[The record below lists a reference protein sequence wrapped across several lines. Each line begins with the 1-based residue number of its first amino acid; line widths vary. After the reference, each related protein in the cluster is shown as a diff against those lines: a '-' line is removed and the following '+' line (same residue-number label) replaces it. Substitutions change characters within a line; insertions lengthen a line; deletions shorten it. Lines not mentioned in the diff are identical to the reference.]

1 MNKKDL
7 KVCVVGIGYV
17 GLPLAV
23 AFGNAEVETSGFD
36 INKERVNELKKGIDR
51 NNDIESDKIIK
62 SGVKFFSDPKV
73 IKTSNFIIAS
83 ISTPVDEDNNP
94 DLSYLES
101 ASKIIGKN
109 LTRGSYVVF
118 ESTVYPGAT
127 EEVCIPIIEKNS
139 GLKAGSDFFYG
150 YSPERIN
157 PGDKVHTIDKVIKVV
172 SGMNQKACNF
182 IAFVYLLICKE
193 GVFKAKNVKT
203 AEAAKV
209 IENTQRDL
217 NIALANELSIIFHKI
232 GIDTKDVLDAAAT
245 KWNYLRFNPGLVG
258 GHCVGVDP
266 YYLVFKSQILG
277 YHPKVIGAGRE
288 TNDSMAKFVVSLT
301 TEAFKEVGKKLEKS
315 KILILGLTFKE
326 NVTDLRNSKVFD
338 IIHELTNK
346 EAGVFVYDPLV
357 NRQNLKFHNLKLIKK
372 VNDDKKYDCVIFCV
386 VHKKLLEEFDLS
398 KIKSIS
404 TNRPIL
410 IDVKSAF
417 NKDLALKQGFIYKAL

>member
-23 AFGNAEVETSGFD
+23 AFGIAGVETFGFD
-36 INKERVNELKKGIDR
+36 INKERVKELKRGFDR
-51 NNDIESDKIIK
+51 NDDFESEKIIK
-62 SGVKFFSDPKV
+62 SGVKFSSDPKT
-73 IKTSNFIIAS
+73 IKGANFIIAS
-83 ISTPVDEDNNP
+83 IPTPVDEDNNP

-109 LTRGSYVVF
+109 LRLGSYVVF

-127 EEVCIPIIEKNS
+127 EEVCIPIIEKKS
-139 GLKAGSDFFYG
+139 GFKAGVDFSFG

-157 PGDKVHTIDKVIKVV
+157 PGDHVHTIDKVVKIV

-182 IAFVYLLICKE
+182 IALVYLLICKE

-232 GIDTKDVLDAAAT
+232 GIDTKDVLEAAAT

-266 YYLVFKSQILG
+266 YYLVFKSQVLG

-288 TNDSMAKFVVSLT
+288 TNDSMAKFVVLLT
-301 TEAFKEVGKKLEKS
+301 SEAFKEAGKKLEKS

-338 IIHELTNK
+338 VIHELTNK
-346 EAGVFVYDPLV
+346 EAEVFVYDPLV

-372 VNDDKKYDCVIFCV
+372 VNDGKKYDGVIFCV
-386 VHKKLLEEFDLS
+386 THKKLLNDFDLS

-417 NKDLALKQGFIYKAL
+417 NKELALKQGFIYKSL